1 MRTPNRAGRRSHQCG
16 ERHAALKRVVVRLSK
31 FLRVHAE
38 EILTAWDEFAATVDH
53 AGSILDKKTLRDHA
67 GEILLTIAEDL
78 EQPQTEDEQVEKSKG
93 RTDSS
98 SSGGDTAAEIH
109 ADTRMISGFAI
120 DAMITEYRALRAN
133 VVRLWLKSGG
143 ETAYQDDL
151 QDLIRFNEAIDQAI
165 AESVARYTDQT
176 KRSTDL
182 FIGILGHDIRNPLGT
197 ISMSAQ
203 YLVRSGQ
210 LTASAAETIINSVV
224 RINSVIE
231 HVVDFTRAQ
240 SEGVMPISPKPGNL
254 VSQFSKIMEE
264 TRIRHPQS
272 SLRLE
277 STGNF
282 DGSWDE
288 GRMGQLLS
296 NLLANALSY
305 GARNE
310 PVTVRLWETPEEV
323 FFSVH
328 NSGNPIPLQEQQRIF
343 KPLTRG
349 SGDDKL
355 ERREPGGLGLGLYIC
370 KEIVHAHGGTL
381 ELESTPAS
389 GTSFKVRL
397 PRFKTPPMGAHFV

>member
-1 MRTPNRAGRRSHQCG
+1 M
-16 ERHAALKRVVVRLSK
+16 RLSS
-31 FLRVHAE
+31 FLRSNSE

-53 AGSILDKKTLRDHA
+53 EGTILDKKTLRDHA
-67 GEILLTIAEDL
+67 GEILLTIAKDL
-78 EQPQTEDEQVEKSKG
+78 EQPQTDDEEVEKSRG
-93 RTDSS
+93 LTDSS
-98 SSGGDTAAEIH
+98 SGGGDTAAEIH

-120 DAMITEYRALRAN
+120 DAMITEYRALRAS

-143 ETAYQDDL
+143 ETSYHDDL
-151 QDLIRFNEAIDQAI
+151 RDLIRFNEAIDQAI
-165 AESVARYTDQT
+165 AESVARYTNQT

-210 LTASAAETIINSVV
+210 LSASAAETIINSVV

-240 SEGVMPISPKPGNL
+240 SEGVMPINPKTGNL
-254 VSQFSKIMEE
+254 VTQFFKIVEE
-264 TRIRHPQS
+264 TRVRNPNSI
-272 SLRLE
+272 LRLE

-296 NLLANALSY
+296 NLLANAISY
-305 GARNE
+305 GARAE
-310 PVTVRLWETPEEV
+310 PVTVRMWETREEV

-328 NSGNPIPLQEQQRIF
+328 NSGHPILEEDQQRIF
-343 KPLTRG
+343 RPLIRG
-349 SGDDKL
+349 SVADKL

-370 KEIVHAHGGTL
+370 QEIVRAHGGTMAL
-381 ELESTPAS
+381 QSTQAS
-389 GTSFKVRL
+389 GTSFNIKL
-397 PRFKTPPMGAHFV
+397 PRIAVSQTQQEPAA

>member
-1 MRTPNRAGRRSHQCG
+1 M
-16 ERHAALKRVVVRLSK
+16 RLSS
-31 FLRVHAE
+31 FLRSHAE

-53 AGSILDKKTLRDHA
+53 EGTILDKKTLRDHA
-67 GEILLTIAEDL
+67 GEILLTIAKDL
-78 EQPQTEDEQVEKSKG
+78 EQPQTDDEEVEKSRG
-93 RTDSS
+93 LTDSS
-98 SSGGDTAAEIH
+98 SGNGDTAAEIH

-120 DAMITEYRALRAN
+120 DAMITEYRALRAS

-143 ETAYQDDL
+143 ETSYHDDL
-151 QDLIRFNEAIDQAI
+151 RDLIRFNEAIDQAI
-165 AESVARYTDQT
+165 AESVARYTNQT

-240 SEGVMPISPKPGNL
+240 SEGVMPINPKAGNL
-254 VSQFSKIMEE
+254 VTQFSKIVEE
-264 TRIRHPQS
+264 TRVRNPNSI
-272 SLRLE
+272 LRLE

-282 DGSWDE
+282 EGSWDE

-296 NLLANALSY
+296 NLLANAISY
-305 GARNE
+305 GARGE
-310 PVTVRLWETPEEV
+310 PVTVRMWETREDV

-328 NSGNPIPLQEQQRIF
+328 NSGHPILEEDQQRIF
-343 KPLTRG
+343 RPLIRG
-349 SGDDKL
+349 SVADKL

-370 KEIVHAHGGTL
+370 QEIVRAHGGTMAL
-381 ELESTPAS
+381 QSAQAS
-389 GTSFKVRL
+389 GTSFDIKL
-397 PRFKTPPMGAHFV
+397 PRIAVSQSQQEPAA

>member
-1 MRTPNRAGRRSHQCG
+1 M
-16 ERHAALKRVVVRLSK
+16 RLSS
-31 FLRVHAE
+31 FLRSNAE

-53 AGSILDKKTLRDHA
+53 EGTILDKKTLRDHA
-67 GEILLTIAEDL
+67 GEILLTIAKDL
-78 EQPQTEDEQVEKSKG
+78 EQPQTDDEEVEKSRG
-93 RTDSS
+93 LTDSS
-98 SSGGDTAAEIH
+98 SGGGDTAAEIH

-120 DAMITEYRALRAN
+120 DAMITEYRALRAS

-143 ETAYQDDL
+143 ETSYHDDL
-151 QDLIRFNEAIDQAI
+151 RDLIRFNEAIDQAI
-165 AESVARYTDQT
+165 AESVARYTNQT

-210 LTASAAETIINSVV
+210 LSASAAETIINSVV

-240 SEGVMPISPKPGNL
+240 SEGVMPINPKAGNL
-254 VSQFSKIMEE
+254 VTQFFKIVEE
-264 TRIRHPQS
+264 TRVRNPNSI
-272 SLRLE
+272 LRLE

-296 NLLANALSY
+296 NLLANAISY
-305 GARNE
+305 GARAE
-310 PVTVRLWETPEEV
+310 PVTVRMWETREEV

-328 NSGNPIPLQEQQRIF
+328 NSGHPILEEDQQRIF
-343 KPLTRG
+343 RPLIRG
-349 SGDDKL
+349 SVADKL

-370 KEIVHAHGGTL
+370 QEIVRAHGGTMAL
-381 ELESTPAS
+381 QSTQAS
-389 GTSFKVRL
+389 GTSFNIKL
-397 PRFKTPPMGAHFV
+397 PRIAVSQTQQEPAA

>member
-1 MRTPNRAGRRSHQCG
+1 M
-16 ERHAALKRVVVRLSK
+16 RLSS
-31 FLRVHAE
+31 FLRSHAE

-53 AGSILDKKTLRDHA
+53 EGTILDKKALRDHA
-67 GEILLTIAEDL
+67 GEILLTIAKDL
-78 EQPQTEDEQVEKSKG
+78 EQPQTDDEEVEKSRG
-93 RTDSS
+93 LTDSS
-98 SSGGDTAAEIH
+98 SGSGDTAAEIH

-120 DAMITEYRALRAN
+120 DAMITEYRALRAS

-143 ETAYQDDL
+143 ETSYHDDL
-151 QDLIRFNEAIDQAI
+151 RDLIRFNEAIDQAI
-165 AESVARYTDQT
+165 AESVARYTNQT

-210 LTASAAETIINSVV
+210 LSASAAETIINSVV

-240 SEGVMPISPKPGNL
+240 SEGVMPINPKAGNL
-254 VSQFSKIMEE
+254 VTQFSKIVEE
-264 TRIRHPQS
+264 TRVRNPNSI
-272 SLRLE
+272 LRLE

-296 NLLANALSY
+296 NLLANAISY
-305 GARNE
+305 GARGE
-310 PVTVRLWETPEEV
+310 PVTVRMWETREDV

-328 NSGNPIPLQEQQRIF
+328 NSGHPILEEDQQRIF
-343 KPLTRG
+343 RPLIRG
-349 SGDDKL
+349 SVADKL

-370 KEIVHAHGGTL
+370 QEIVRAHGGTMAL
-381 ELESTPAS
+381 QSTPAS
-389 GTSFKVRL
+389 GTSFNIEL
-397 PRFKTPPMGAHFV
+397 PRIAVSQTQQEPEA

>member
-1 MRTPNRAGRRSHQCG
+1 MRLA
-16 ERHAALKRVVVRLSK
+16 K
-31 FLRVHAE
+31 FLRLHSE
-38 EILTAWDEFAATVDH
+38 EILLCWDEFAATVDH
-53 AGSILDKKTLRDHA
+53 EGTILDKQTLRDHA

-78 EQPQTEDEQVEKSKG
+78 EHPQTDDEQVEKSKG
-93 RTDSS
+93 LSDSS
-98 SSGGDTAAEIH
+98 EEGQDTAAQIH

-133 VVRLWLKSGG
+133 VVRLWLRAGG
-143 ETAYQDDL
+143 ETAHQDDL
-151 QDLIRFNEAIDQAI
+151 RDLTRFNEAIDQAI
-165 AESVARYTDQT
+165 AESVARYTEQT

-210 LTASAAETIINSVV
+210 LPASAAQTIINSVV

-240 SEGVMPISPKPGNL
+240 SEGVMPINPKPGNL
-254 VSQFSKIMEE
+254 AAQFSKIVEE
-264 TRIRHPQS
+264 TRVRNPHSILQLH
-272 SLRLE
+272 

-296 NLLANALSY
+296 NLLTNAISY

-310 PVTVRLWETPEEV
+310 PVSVNMWENREEV

-328 NSGNPIPLQEQQRIF
+328 NSGHPIPQQEQERIF

-349 SGDDKL
+349 SGDDKH

-370 KEIVHAHGGTL
+370 KEIVHAHGGTMGVD
-381 ELESTPAS
+381 SAQAT
-389 GTSFKVRL
+389 GTTFKVKL
-397 PRFKTPPMGAHFV
+397 PRKPAARTPQPAVK

>member
-1 MRTPNRAGRRSHQCG
+1 
-16 ERHAALKRVVVRLSK
+16 VRLSK
-31 FLRVHAE
+31 FLRIHAE

-240 SEGVMPISPKPGNL
+240 SEGVMPINPKPGNL
-254 VSQFSKIMEE
+254 VTQFFKIVEE
-264 TRIRHPQS
+264 TRVRNPHSILQ
-272 SLRLE
+272 LQ

-282 DGSWDE
+282 DGWWDE

-296 NLLANALSY
+296 NLLANAISY
-305 GARNE
+305 GARGE

-323 FFSVH
+323 SFSVH
-328 NSGNPIPLQEQQRIF
+328 NSGHPILEEDQERIF
-343 KPLTRG
+343 RPLIRG
-349 SGDDKL
+349 SLADKL

-370 KEIVHAHGGTL
+370 QEIVRAHGGTMAL
-381 ELESTPAS
+381 HSTPAS
-389 GTSFKVRL
+389 GTTFNIKL
-397 PRFKTPPMGAHFV
+397 PRKTAEPTAQDPVA

>member
-1 MRTPNRAGRRSHQCG
+1 M
-16 ERHAALKRVVVRLSK
+16 RLSS
-31 FLRVHAE
+31 FLRSHAE

-53 AGSILDKKTLRDHA
+53 EGTILDKKALRDHA
-67 GEILLTIAEDL
+67 GEILLTIAKDL
-78 EQPQTEDEQVEKSKG
+78 EQPQTDDEEVEKSRG
-93 RTDSS
+93 LTDSS
-98 SSGGDTAAEIH
+98 SGSGDTAAEIH

-120 DAMITEYRALRAN
+120 DAMITEYRALRAS

-143 ETAYQDDL
+143 ETSYHDDL
-151 QDLIRFNEAIDQAI
+151 RDLIRFNEAIDQAI
-165 AESVARYTDQT
+165 AESVARYTNQT

-210 LTASAAETIINSVV
+210 LSASAAETIINSVV

-240 SEGVMPISPKPGNL
+240 SEGVMPINPKAGNL
-254 VSQFSKIMEE
+254 VTQFSKIVEE
-264 TRIRHPQS
+264 TRVRNPNSI
-272 SLRLE
+272 LRLE

-296 NLLANALSY
+296 NLLANAISY
-305 GARNE
+305 GARGE
-310 PVTVRLWETPEEV
+310 PVTVRMWETREDV

-328 NSGNPIPLQEQQRIF
+328 NSGHPILEEDQQRIF
-343 KPLTRG
+343 RPLIRG
-349 SGDDKL
+349 SVADKL

-370 KEIVHAHGGTL
+370 QEIVRAHGGTMAL
-381 ELESTPAS
+381 QSTPAS
-389 GTSFKVRL
+389 GTSFNIEL
-397 PRFKTPPMGAHFV
+397 PRIAVSQTQQEPDA